1 MPLHHFDEKNFKKEV
16 FESDL
21 PVLVDFW
28 AEWCNPCKMLAPVL
42 EDLAKEYSGKIKIG
56 KVNIDHNHKL
66 AREFGIMSIPTLILF
81 RNGKIHEQIGGLLN
95 KVELKKR
102 IDDIL

>member
-1 MPLHHFDEKNFKKEV
+1 MTLHHFDEKNFKKEV
-16 FESDL
+16 FEANT

-28 AEWCNPCKMLAPVL
+28 AEWCTPCKMLTPVL

-66 AREFGIMSIPTLILF
+66 AHEFGIMSIPTLILLKD
-81 RNGKIHEQIGGLLN
+81 GKIHDQIAGALN
-95 KVELKKR
+95 KTQLKKR

>member
-1 MPLHHFDEKNFKKEV
+1 MSVHHFDEKNFKKDV
-16 FESDL
+16 FESTM

-28 AEWCNPCKMLAPVL
+28 AEWCVPCKMLTPVL
-42 EDLAKEYSGKIKIG
+42 EELAKEYTGKVKLG

-81 RNGKIHEQIGGLLN
+81 KNGKVHDQITGLLN
-95 KVELKKR
+95 KTQLKKK